1 MMREAQREGMEEAA
15 GGLMPDR
22 EVLRGLVPLS
32 SLSAER
38 LDELVS
44 LAVLESHPAGT
55 VLFRRGELDNQAIY
69 LLSGQVRLV
78 FPDEDA
84 ERIVKA
90 GTEEARHPIG
100 DRQPRRA
107 TAVALS
113 PVTVLRVDANL
124 LDYMLTWDQVT
135 ALESPGG
142 HAGDEDDAA
151 RERGKR
157 LRRLLRALPFRAV
170 PPANL
175 RHLLERIEPVPVRA
189 GDVIVRQGERGDYY
203 YLIDSGRARVTRTIE
218 LARLGEG
225 AGFGEEALISEG
237 RRNATVTMETDG
249 VLLRLSKRDFDH
261 LLKEPVLHWIEPDE
275 ARRRVNAGARWLD
288 VRHAKEF
295 HRFHLPGAV
304 SLPLHELRLRLDEL
318 DPATHYVCY
327 CRTGRRSS
335 AAAFLLM
342 QRGFG
347 VSVLRGG
354 LQALPQFRVV

>member
-1 MMREAQREGMEEAA
+1 MMRELRGEGEAA
-15 GGLMPDR
+15 APETLAPSR
-22 EVLRGLVPLS
+22 EVVRELVPLS
-32 SLSAER
+32 SLSEER
-38 LDELVS
+38 LEELIS
-44 LAVLESHPAGT
+44 LASLESHPPGA
-55 VLFRRGELDNQAIY
+55 VLFRRGELDGQAVY
-69 LLSGQVRLV
+69 LLNGHVRLV

-90 GTEEARHPIG
+90 GTDEARHPLG

-107 TAVALS
+107 TAIAATS
-113 PVTVLRVDANL
+113 VTVLRVDANL
-124 LDYMLTWDQVT
+124 LDYMLTWDQIT
-135 ALESPGG
+135 ALESSATAEGG
-142 HAGDEDDAA
+142 A
-151 RERGKR
+151 RGAEGGRR

-175 RHLLERIEPVPVRA
+175 RRLLERIEPVPVRA
-189 GDVIVRQGERGDYY
+189 GDVVVRQGELGDYY
-203 YLIDSGRARVTRTIE
+203 YLIDRGRARVTRTIE

-225 AGFGEEALISEG
+225 AGFGEEALLSEG

-249 VLLRLSKRDFDH
+249 VLLRLSKDDFDR
-261 LLKEPVLHWIEPDE
+261 LLKEPVLHWIEADE

-288 VRHAKEF
+288 VRHAKEY

-304 SLPLHELRLRLDEL
+304 NLPLHELRLRLDEL
-318 DPATHYVCY
+318 DPGTRYICY

-342 QRGFG
+342 QRGFD
-347 VSVLRGG
+347 VHVLRGG